1 MVMSMEQFCVLD
13 EQEEVSDKALSTTSS
28 IGSIGLNHQI
38 LRVDPS
44 GMPLDWVNYQEAV
57 KLYFLNKV
65 LYSCGEPLYHLRGGI
80 NSLTGKQS
88 TLEIH
93 SIIATVSENSNSH
106 ERLHSYTPPLSNQTL
121 FARDARICLY
131 CGDAF
136 NRQDLSRDHI
146 TPTSLG
152 GEDTWTNVATACK
165 RCNNHKAGRTPEQAN
180 MTLLALPFK
189 PSHAEY
195 VYLKGR
201 RVLADQMEFLQAHFP
216 RTSPLLERKM
226 QVR

>member
-1 MVMSMEQFCVLD
+1 MQ
-13 EQEEVSDKALSTTSS
+13 QEEHEVFQDQLSELTPRA
-28 IGSIGLNHQI
+28 LNHQI

-57 KLYFLNKV
+57 KFYFLGKV
-65 LYSCGEPLYHLRGGI
+65 LYSCGKPLYQLRGGI
-80 NSLTGKQS
+80 NAQTGEQS
-88 TLEIH
+88 TTEVH

-131 CGDAF
+131 CGESF
-136 NRQDLSRDHI
+136 SRQSLSRDHI

-180 MTLLALPFK
+180 MALLALPFK

-201 RVLADQMEFLQAHFP
+201 RVLTDQMEFLQAHFP
-216 RTSPLLERKM
+216 RQSPLLARS
-226 QVR
+226 R